1 MRIVGRSFAVAVGL
15 VASLVAACG
24 SPKSPSSSCD
34 STCGPTQS
42 SSCCDSALVPGGT
55 FYRYFDVATDNLY
68 TDQMDPA
75 TVSDFRLDTYE
86 VTVGRFR
93 RFLSAGTG
101 TQRSP
106 PAPGA
111 GARRLNGI
119 DNQGGWDP
127 AWNASLAV
135 DTASLVAAL
144 KCNALSQTWTDAP
157 GVNENLPIGC
167 ITWFEAM
174 AFCIWDGGFLPT
186 QTEWDY
192 AAAGGTDQRAYPWS
206 APPSSLAIDCSYASY
221 YNQGFCAGAGA
232 SRVGAHSPAGD
243 GRWGHADLGGNVS
256 EWTLDAFSILLSANP
271 CVDCAYLTPASSR
284 AIRGGAFLS
293 GASNLRSANDNFGGE
308 PASRQPYVGVRCAR
322 SP

>member
-1 MRIVGRSFAVAVGL
+1 VIIVIVGRAFAVAAL
-15 VASLVAACG
+15 LATAC
-24 SPKSPSSSCD
+24 SPPKAPVSCD
-34 STCGPTQS
+34 SLCGPNGS
-42 SSCCDSALVPGGT
+42 ASCCDSALVLGGT
-55 FYRYFDVATDNLY
+55 FHRYFDVATDNLY

-93 RFLSAGTG
+93 RFVNAGVG
-101 TQRSP
+101 TQHGP

-111 GARRLNGI
+111 GARTLNGM

-127 AWNASLAV
+127 AWNAILPV
-135 DTASLVAAL
+135 DSASLVAAV
-144 KCNALSQTWTDAP
+144 KCDSQFQSWTDVA
-157 GVNENLPIGC
+157 GASESLPINC
-167 ITWFEAM
+167 VTWFEAM

-206 APPSSLAIDCSYASY
+206 APPSSLAIDCSHASY
-221 YNQGFCAGAGA
+221 YNQGSCASAGT
-232 SRVGAHSPAGD
+232 SRAGAHSPAGD

-271 CVDCAYLTPASSR
+271 CDDCAYLTPASSR

-293 GASNLRSANDNFGGE
+293 GASNLRTANDNFGGE
-308 PASRQPYVGVRCAR
+308 PSSRQPYVGVRCAR